1 MAEGLARAAG
11 VRGLE
16 VFSAGSEPSELR
28 PEAIAVL
35 QEIGIDITGHH
46 SKGISSVPLDSMDL
60 VISLC
65 TDEVCPLLAPV
76 TQHFHWP
83 FPDPAG
89 DPSAPEATRLRRFR
103 RVRDQIDT
111 KLRTLWPQF
120 GLEARTPLS

>member
-1 MAEGLARAAG
+1 MAEGLARATH

-16 VFSAGSEPSELR
+16 VFSAGSEPSQVR
-28 PEAIAVL
+28 PEAITVL
-35 QEIGIDITGHH
+35 QEIGVDISGHH
-46 SKGISSVPLDSMDL
+46 SKGISSIPLDSMDL

-65 TDEVCPLLAPV
+65 ADEVCPLLPPG

-89 DPSAPEATRLRRFR
+89 DPTAPEATRLRRFR
-103 RVRDQIDT
+103 AVRDQINT

-120 GLEARTPLS
+120 GLEVRTLPS